1 MRLSVFDSNHHNDI
15 GQTTDE
21 FGDPMFTR
29 RWSKKG
35 GKWVPVR
42 VPNKKGYEY
51 IPYLMVTIFNLR
63 REDSLPISRTI
74 ERDKEDPRRLK
85 SSIPKLPPE
94 SMCVL
99 AEKLISRF

>member
-51 IPYLMVTIFNLR
+51 IPYLMATIFNLR

-74 ERDKEDPRRLK
+74 ERDKDDPRRLK
-85 SSIPKLPPE
+85 SSIAKLPPE
-94 SMCVL
+94 STRVL